1 MATDYG
7 RKYFGAKRRMKTYLC
22 VYFGAAY
29 LAVFI
34 TPLVIRL
41 ARRIGAVDKPSIRS
55 VHTQPIPRIGGVA
68 IYLSSMCLI
77 IPLLFLNNPI
87 GDRFRTTWV
96 QLITLLSAATAIFII
111 GLVDDFRG
119 LPARFKFMVEVL
131 GAGAL
136 CLVGVK
142 IGQVGITDGFV
153 LRLGWM
159 AYPITILWIV
169 GITNAVNMSDGL
181 DGLAAGVA
189 AIACGVI
196 AIFAIHGSTVHTGLA
211 QSNDA
216 MMAVFALALLGSLSG
231 FLFFNFNPAKV
242 FMGDCGSLFI
252 GFVIASASVI
262 CVSKLTALVG
272 LALPALALGIPIFDT
287 LFSMLRRFLERR
299 SLFAPDRS
307 HFHHRLLDL
316 GLSQRHAV
324 LVIYAATL
332 LAACLGLLTLVSNS
346 IPSLAICGGAILLLM
361 LLFRVVGVVHLRETF
376 TRLQDK
382 YKYSCQERDETRTFE
397 NLELEFRRVRDTD
410 QWWEAIQK
418 AASQMD
424 FAWVSLKTT
433 YRDGRIEEELWRPPD
448 SKPDLSRIVTLT
460 FPFGNGDPAIA
471 RQIEIAVCVN
481 GSLEGASRR
490 ATRFG
495 RLLDES
501 SVSRERTDS
510 PSLAPGLSN
519 SRYSVPRTGLLW
531 PDLF

>member
-1 MATDYG
+1 
-7 RKYFGAKRRMKTYLC
+7 MKTYLC

-34 TPLVIRL
+34 TPFVIRL
-41 ARRIGAVDKPSIRS
+41 AWRVGAVDKPSIRS
-55 VHTQPIPRIGGVA
+55 VHTLPIPRIGGVA

-77 IPLLFLNNPI
+77 LPLLFLNNPI
-87 GDRFRTTWV
+87 GDRFRTTELQV
-96 QLITLLSAATAIFII
+96 ITLFSAATAIFAI
-111 GLVDDFRG
+111 GLVDDLKG

-136 CLVGVK
+136 CLAGVK
-142 IGQVGITDGFV
+142 IGQLDITDGFV

-159 AYPITILWIV
+159 AYPTTILWIV

-196 AIFAIHGSTVHTGLA
+196 AVLSIHGSTIHTGLA

-252 GFVIASASVI
+252 GFVIASASVM
-262 CVSKLTALVG
+262 CVSKSTALVA

-316 GLSQRHAV
+316 GLSQRRAV
-324 LVIYAATL
+324 VLIYAATL
-332 LAACLGLLTLVSNS
+332 VSACLGLLTLVSSNMA
-346 IPSLAICGGAILLLM
+346 SLAILGGVFLLLM
-361 LLFRVVGVVHLRETF
+361 LLFRVVGVVRLRETF

-382 YKYSCQERDETRTFE
+382 YKCACQGRDEKRTFE
-397 NLELEFRRVRDTD
+397 NLELEFRRLRDTD
-410 QWWEAIQK
+410 QQWEAIQK

-424 FAWVSLKTT
+424 FAWILKAR
-433 YRDGRIEEELWRPPD
+433 YRDGRIEEELWRSPD

-460 FPFGNGDPAIA
+460 FPFGNGDPAVA

-481 GSLEGASRR
+481 GSFEDASHR
-490 ATRFG
+490 AALFG
-495 RLLDES
+495 RLLDEYEQRLT
-501 SVSRERTDS
+501 VC
-510 PSLAPGLSN
+510 PGCLG
-519 SRYSVPRTGLLW
+519 RKDQHEEGARRKE
-531 PDLF
+531 